1 MSLSE
6 RNLENQNLTSDI
18 HFSFERIGNQIKS
31 FFWKDEKSASVKKDL
46 SDDLVDAR
54 EPRFEVHGY
63 EAYEGGDYTD
73 EASDKVAMEEDEEKE
88 EEELG
93 L

>member
-1 MSLSE
+1 M
-6 RNLENQNLTSDI
+6 TSDI
-18 HFSFERIGNQIKS
+18 VFSFERIGNQIKS
-31 FFWKDEKSASVKKDL
+31 FFWKDEKTASVKKDL
-46 SDDLVDAR
+46 SDDMVDAR

-63 EAYEGGDYTD
+63 EAYEGGDYND
-73 EASDKVAMEEDEEKE
+73 EASDKVAKEDEEDD

>member
-1 MSLSE
+1 M
-6 RNLENQNLTSDI
+6 TSGID
-18 HFSFERIGNQIKS
+18 FSFERIGNQIKS
-31 FFWKDEKSASVKKDL
+31 FFWKDEKTASVKKDL
-46 SDDLVDAR
+46 SDDMVDAR

-73 EASDKVAMEEDEEKE
+73 EASDKVAKDE
-88 EEELG
+88 EEEEEDLG

>member
-1 MSLSE
+1 MS
-6 RNLENQNLTSDI
+6 TSDVD
-18 HFSFERIGNQIKS
+18 FSFERIGNQIKS
-31 FFWKDEKSASVKKDL
+31 FFWKDEKTASVKKDL
-46 SDDLVDAR
+46 SDDMVDAR

-63 EAYEGGDYTD
+63 EAYEGDYAD
-73 EASDKVAMEEDEEKE
+73 EASDKVAKEEDEED

>member
-1 MSLSE
+1 MTIE
-6 RNLENQNLTSDI
+6 MN
-18 HFSFERIGNQIKS
+18 FSFERIGNQIKS
-31 FFWKDEKSASVKKDL
+31 FFWKDEKAASVKKDL
-46 SDDLVDAR
+46 SDDMVDAR

-73 EASDKVAMEEDEEKE
+73 EASDKVAKEEEE